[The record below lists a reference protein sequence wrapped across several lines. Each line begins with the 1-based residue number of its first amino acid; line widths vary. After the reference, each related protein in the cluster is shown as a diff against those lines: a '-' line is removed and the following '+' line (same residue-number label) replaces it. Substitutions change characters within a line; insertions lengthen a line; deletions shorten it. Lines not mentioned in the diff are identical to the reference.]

1 MDRHALSEHEPAL
14 VDYALG
20 ELDPTDAARIAR
32 HLETCATCR
41 ATLQRIEEAL
51 GWLGTAVPQIEPPP
65 TLRAQVLAATT
76 GEERSRWRLAWARGL
91 LAAAAALLVIALV
104 LAVTRADRRLDELM
118 VRQAA
123 VAAVLAETDWS
134 TAMRG
139 EAPGFPSVVGRVYL
153 DPDGERAVVAL
164 EGMPPPERGT
174 VYQLW
179 LVRTDGR
186 REDGGIFV
194 PDPAGRALLVVAAN
208 AAWDSYQGM
217 GITMEPAPE
226 GSPQPTGSRVAG
238 CNWNWAAERR
248 S

>member
-65 TLRAQVLAATT
+65 TLRAQILTATT

-104 LAVTRADRRLDELM
+104 LAVTRADRRVDELAN
-118 VRQAA
+118 QQQTI
-123 VAAVLAETDWS
+123 AAVLAEADWS
-134 TAMRG
+134 TEMRG

-153 DPDGERAVVAL
+153 DREGKAAVVAL

-179 LVRTDGR
+179 LVRSDGQ
-186 REDGGIFV
+186 RENGGLFV
-194 PDPAGRALLVVAAN
+194 PDAAGRVLLVVEAQAN
-208 AAWDSYQGM
+208 WTSYQGM

-238 CNWNWAAERR
+238 CNWNWEA
-248 S
+248 

>member
-104 LAVTRADRRLDELM
+104 LAVTRADRRVDELAN
-118 VRQAA
+118 QQQTI
-123 VAAVLAETDWS
+123 AAVLAEADWS
-134 TAMRG
+134 TEMRG

-153 DPDGERAVVAL
+153 DREGKAAVVAL

-179 LVRTDGR
+179 LVRSDGQ
-186 REDGGIFV
+186 RENGGLFV
-194 PDPAGRALLVVAAN
+194 PDAAGRVLLVVEAQAN
-208 AAWDSYQGM
+208 WTSYQGM

-238 CNWNWAAERR
+238 CNWNWEA
-248 S
+248 

>member
-104 LAVTRADRRLDELM
+104 LAVTRADRRVDELAN
-118 VRQAA
+118 QQQTI
-123 VAAVLAETDWS
+123 AAVLAEADWS
-134 TAMRG
+134 REMRG

-153 DPDGERAVVAL
+153 DREGEAAVVAL

-179 LVRTDGR
+179 LVRSDGQ
-186 REDGGIFV
+186 RENGGLFV
-194 PDPAGRALLVVAAN
+194 PDAAGRVLLVVEAQAN
-208 AAWDSYQGM
+208 WTSYQGM

-238 CNWNWAAERR
+238 CNWNWEA
-248 S
+248 

>member
-104 LAVTRADRRLDELM
+104 LAVTRADRRVDELAN
-118 VRQAA
+118 QQQTI
-123 VAAVLAETDWS
+123 AAVLAEADWS
-134 TAMRG
+134 TEMRG

-153 DPDGERAVVAL
+153 DREGEAAVVAL

-179 LVRTDGR
+179 LVRSDGQ
-186 REDGGIFV
+186 RENGGLFV
-194 PDPAGRALLVVAAN
+194 PDAAGRVLLVVEAQAN
-208 AAWDSYQGM
+208 WTSYQGM

-238 CNWNWAAERR
+238 CNWNWEA
-248 S
+248 